1 MKKNAFLMV
10 VLILSGISTRSYSQ
24 ENKTNDT
31 WLKTGSALNY
41 SVQAGTKNYEFNI
54 SDLLITNDIAFSW
67 KMTAPVNTSGK
78 VSMNIDAI
86 DTSKTMVNYF
96 SDKSVQN
103 LTDKTT
109 VWLSRK
115 VYKLLLG
122 QQAVNMTI
130 DNQKETIKYLRNE
143 KYTLTIDGAKTEVDV
158 MVAGSDAGSTF
169 WILNDPKNPLIVKMN
184 LAFTIELKS
193 VKTAK

>member
-1 MKKNAFLMV
+1 MKKIALFFVVV
-10 VLILSGISTRSYSQ
+10 VLAGFVTHSFSQ

-31 WLKTGSALNY
+31 WLKSGSDLNY
-41 SVQAGTKNYEFNI
+41 SVQSGTKNYNFNI
-54 SDLLITNDIAFSW
+54 SDLLITHDIAFSW

-78 VSMNIDAI
+78 VAMKIDAI
-86 DTSKTMVNYF
+86 DTSKTIVNYF

-109 VWLSRK
+109 VWISRK
-115 VYKLLLG
+115 VYKLLLS
-122 QQAVNMTI
+122 QQTVNMTI
-130 DNQKETIKYLRNE
+130 DDKKETIKYLRNE
-143 KYTLTIDGAKTEVDV
+143 KYSLTIDGVATEVDV
-158 MVAGSDAGSTF
+158 LVAGSDTGSTF
-169 WILNDPKNPLIVKMN
+169 WILNDSQNPLIVKMS